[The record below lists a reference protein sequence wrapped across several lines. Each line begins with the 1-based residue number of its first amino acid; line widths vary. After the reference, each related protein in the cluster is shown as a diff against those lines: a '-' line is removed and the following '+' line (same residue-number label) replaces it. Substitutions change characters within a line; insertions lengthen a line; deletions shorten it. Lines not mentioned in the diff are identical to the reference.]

1 MRNAAFREHDVL
13 VVVLHVMVVEIVVV
27 LMMVVVVVV
36 VVVLEMEN
44 RSRGIIINPS
54 KFDNCYDDLIA
65 TIP

>member
-1 MRNAAFREHDVL
+1 M
-13 VVVLHVMVVEIVVV
+13 MKMTM
-27 LMMVVVVVV
+27 MMVVVVVV
-36 VVVLEMEN
+36 VVVVVEMEN